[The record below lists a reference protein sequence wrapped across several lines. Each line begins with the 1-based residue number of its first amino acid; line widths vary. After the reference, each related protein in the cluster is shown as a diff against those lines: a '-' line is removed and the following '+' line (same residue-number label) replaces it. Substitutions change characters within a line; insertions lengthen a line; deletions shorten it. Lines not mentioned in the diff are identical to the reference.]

1 MRDWVFPSIAFL
13 IFLYGM
19 FFIGLYI
26 YDYTNSNVG
35 IFSDSNDAPANQNNI
50 DNFLKE
56 ISKSFK
62 WKIV

>member
-26 YDYTNSNVG
+26 YDYTNSNVS
-35 IFSDSNDAPANQNNI
+35 IFSDSDEAPANQNNI

-62 WKIV
+62 